1 MIVLLVSHRAVP
13 GKGDDPMSGCI
24 PWAIA
29 AVSTAAFLVLWMWEV
44 KRLLLTQK
52 SMTDSA
58 AAQLSTCRQRAIQ
71 DPCDPEAAQIL
82 QRSESIYRQAVDY
95 YNRAL
100 SRPLICLPGRLLG
113 FRPISTEDKGD

>member
-1 MIVLLVSHRAVP
+1 MTP
-13 GKGDDPMSGCI
+13 CQ
-24 PWAIA
+24 A
-29 AVSTAAFLVLWMWEV
+29 ASRGRSPLSARPPFWFWMWEV
-44 KRLLLTQK
+44 KRLLLSQK

-58 AAQLSTCRQRAIQ
+58 AAQLATCRQRAIQ
-71 DPCDPEAAQIL
+71 DPCDPEAAQVL
-82 QRSESIYRQAVDY
+82 HRSESIYRQAVDH

>member
-1 MIVLLVSHRAVP
+1 MIVLPVSHRAVP

-24 PWAIA
+24 PWTIA

-44 KRLLLTQK
+44 KRLLLIQK

-58 AAQLSTCRQRAIQ
+58 AAQLATCRQRAIQ

-82 QRSESIYRQAVDY
+82 HRSESIYRQAVEH
-95 YNRAL
+95 YNSTL
-100 SRPLICLPGRLLG
+100 HRPWIYLPGRLMG
-113 FRPISTEDKGD
+113 FQSRQ

>member
-1 MIVLLVSHRAVP
+1 MIVLPVSHRAVP

-29 AVSTAAFLVLWMWEV
+29 AVSTAAVLGLWRWEV
-44 KRLLLTQK
+44 MRLLLSQK
-52 SMTDSA
+52 SLTDSA
-58 AAQLSTCRQRAIQ
+58 AAQLATCRQRAIQ

-82 QRSESIYRQAVDY
+82 QRSESIYRQAVDH

>member
-1 MIVLLVSHRAVP
+1 
-13 GKGDDPMSGCI
+13 MSGCI

-71 DPCDPEAAQIL
+71 DPCDPEAAQVL
-82 QRSESIYRQAVDY
+82 HRSESIYRQAVDH
-95 YNRAL
+95 YNCVL
-100 SRPLICLPGRLLG
+100 SRPLGCCPDGCWASVPSALKIKEIERNGKQQL
-113 FRPISTEDKGD
+113 

>member
-1 MIVLLVSHRAVP
+1 MIVLPVSHRAVP

-44 KRLLLTQK
+44 KRLLLSQK

-58 AAQLSTCRQRAIQ
+58 AAQLAAYRQRAIQ
-71 DPCDPEAAQIL
+71 DPCDPEAAQVL
-82 QRSESIYRQAVDY
+82 HRSESIYRQAVDH

>member
-1 MIVLLVSHRAVP
+1 MIVLSVSHRAVP

-44 KRLLLTQK
+44 KRLLLIQK

-58 AAQLSTCRQRAIQ
+58 AAQLAAYRKRVVQN
-71 DPCDPEAAQIL
+71 PCDPEAAQVL
-82 QRSESIYRQAVDY
+82 HRSESIYRQAVDH

-113 FRPISTEDKGD
+113 FRPISTEDKED